1 MSKNEGAYSMQNTT
15 QILGLLD
22 LSNGSKK
29 SDHFMFFLDQIL
41 INSHQLYIQEKEIQE
56 QNLAWFVGYLALYI
70 NIYKKPIK
78 VSPMVRIRDI
88 VFKTSIN
95 YLMIMINRIW

>member
-1 MSKNEGAYSMQNTT
+1 MSKNEGSYSMQNTT

-56 QNLAWFVGYLALYI
+56 QNLAWFVGYLALCI
-70 NIYKKPIK
+70 NRNMSIK
-78 VSPMVRIRDI
+78 HISASPMVSFSARTLKR
-88 VFKTSIN
+88 FKII
-95 YLMIMINRIW
+95 LKP

>member
-1 MSKNEGAYSMQNTT
+1 MSKNEGSYSMQNTT

-56 QNLAWFVGYLALYI
+56 QNLAWFVGYLE
-70 NIYKKPIK
+70 IY
-78 VSPMVRIRDI
+78 
-88 VFKTSIN
+88 
-95 YLMIMINRIW
+95 